1 MFNYPPVEQYSKTG
15 LSPTSGIFTKIFGA
29 LTTAKGSAQKRL
41 IWYGISSGDRV
52 GFAKSVKNIN
62 KWDFEKVIGCH
73 GDTIETNGK
82 GVFQNIME
90 WHLRMKTE

>member
-29 LTTAKGSAQKRL
+29 LTNVNGNAQKRL
-41 IWYGISSGDRV
+41 LWYGVSSGDRA
-52 GFAKSVKNIN
+52 GFARSVKTIN
-62 KWDFEKVIGCH
+62 KWDFERIIGCH

-82 GVFQNIME
+82 KPFQNVME